1 MNGLSKER
9 KNQSCHIL
17 SQKYLKKKI
26 LRKFTFAI
34 AKFNFQNK
42 PKAIF
47 LGNFLRQNALW
58 ETNPPKSVLLLL
70 QIPNPE
76 TNTEILESNIVGD

>member
-17 SQKYLKKKI
+17 SRKYKKKI
-26 LRKFTFAI
+26 SRKFTFAI

-42 PKAIF
+42 PKTIF
-47 LGNFLRQNALW
+47 WGNFLRQNALW
-58 ETNPPKSVLLLL
+58 KTNPPKSVLLLL